1 MFIEC
6 YKNNGTDYLRLVRSV
21 RRPKKSDPSVCSSY
35 KVTELNIGPL
45 SRFDD
50 GKPDYV
56 RRLKQ
61 SFRDGNPLIPALR
74 PYVNET
80 AVPKHEGLPADT
92 SLFKTSFAHPRYA
105 STILLDRIFQELG
118 LSELFNTIKFSSRIE
133 YPLTDYVRLLVF
145 DRILNP
151 ASKIGTMKHNGDY
164 CRPVVGKDDY
174 AYHVYDALDLI
185 YENRDKILKRMN
197 NTIARHISRD
207 TSLLFYDV
215 TNFYFEI
222 GDPDED
228 VTDDDGNALAKGLR
242 KNGVSKEQRKLPI
255 VQMPLFLDNSGIPI
269 AIDVFPGNTL
279 DAQTAIPAYEHTVQK
294 LGFNSRFIFIADRGI
309 CTGPI
314 MCELL
319 DEGNGYIISKPLRKA
334 DKTLKKWVLNKDDY
348 TIVSDR
354 FRYKSEIITAKVK
367 DKDGRIRNIRQK
379 AVAYWSKNFYDH
391 DVEEH
396 KSFLE
401 FIDKLKKNPT
411 NFRVT
416 RAQAASL
423 KRFLSE
429 DVVNGTTGEVLD
441 SRKLIAMIDD
451 RKLEEFT
458 DLMGY
463 YVIVTSETDMNSTEV
478 IDKYHGLSR
487 IENQFEEMKGTL
499 DTRPVYVRNPEHIH
513 AHLLICLIALVMIRL
528 IQRAY
533 KEKFPPATDDQRDWT
548 YGISGERIQTA
559 LQKWKAIQVGEDSYW
574 FADLDDPDL
583 SAILQAYDLTIPK
596 KQYSYGEM
604 VRMKKKIDVY
614 GGAQS

>member
-21 RRPKKSDPSVCSSY
+21 RRPKKSNPSVCSSY
-35 KVTELNIGPL
+35 KVTQLNIGPL

-56 RRLKQ
+56 QRLKQ

-74 PYVNET
+74 PYVDET
-80 AVPKHEGLPADT
+80 AVPQQEGLPADT

-151 ASKIGTMKHNGDY
+151 ASKIGTVKHNGDY
-164 CRPVVGKDDY
+164 CRPVVGNDDY

-197 NTIARHISRD
+197 STIARHISRD
-207 TSLLFYDV
+207 TSLLFYDI

-228 VTDDDGNALAKGLR
+228 VTDDDGNVLAKGLR

-269 AIDVFPGNTL
+269 AIDMFPGNTL

-294 LGFNSRFIFIADRGI
+294 LGFHSRFIFIADRGI

-334 DKTLKKWVLNKDDY
+334 DKTLKEWVLSKNDY

-354 FRYKSEIITAKVK
+354 FRS
-367 DKDGRIRNIRQK
+367 
-379 AVAYWSKNFYDH
+379 
-391 DVEEH
+391 
-396 KSFLE
+396 
-401 FIDKLKKNPT
+401 
-411 NFRVT
+411 
-416 RAQAASL
+416 
-423 KRFLSE
+423 
-429 DVVNGTTGEVLD
+429 
-441 SRKLIAMIDD
+441 
-451 RKLEEFT
+451 
-458 DLMGY
+458 
-463 YVIVTSETDMNSTEV
+463 
-478 IDKYHGLSR
+478 
-487 IENQFEEMKGTL
+487 
-499 DTRPVYVRNPEHIH
+499 
-513 AHLLICLIALVMIRL
+513 
-528 IQRAY
+528 
-533 KEKFPPATDDQRDWT
+533 
-548 YGISGERIQTA
+548 
-559 LQKWKAIQVGEDSYW
+559 
-574 FADLDDPDL
+574 
-583 SAILQAYDLTIPK
+583 
-596 KQYSYGEM
+596 
-604 VRMKKKIDVY
+604 
-614 GGAQS
+614 

>member
-1 MFIEC
+1 MFVER

-21 RRPKKSDPSVCSSY
+21 RRPKKSDPSVYSSY

-56 RRLKQ
+56 QRLKQ
-61 SFRDGNPLIPALR
+61 SFRDGNPLIPALQ
-74 PYVNET
+74 PYVNEP
-80 AVPKHEGLPADT
+80 AVPQHEGLPAET

-118 LSELFNTIKFSSRIE
+118 LSALFNTIKFSSRIE

-151 ASKIGTMKHNGDY
+151 SSKIGTVKHNEDY
-164 CRPVVGKDDY
+164 CRPVIEGDDY
-174 AYHVYDALDLI
+174 AYHVYDALDVI
-185 YENRDKILKRMN
+185 YENRDKIIKRMN
-197 NTIARHISRD
+197 STIARHIGRD

-222 GDPDED
+222 GDPDEN
-228 VTDDDGNALAKGLR
+228 VTDDDGNVLAKGLR
-242 KNGVSKEQRKLPI
+242 EKGVSKEQRKLPI
-255 VQMPLFLDNSGIPI
+255 VQMPMFLDNSGIPI
-269 AIDVFPGNTL
+269 AIDMFPSNTL
-279 DAQTAIPAYEHTVQK
+279 DAQTAVPAYEHTVQK
-294 LGFNSRFIFIADRGI
+294 LGFHSRFIFIADRGI

-334 DKTLKKWVLNKDDY
+334 DKKLKSWVLSKDDY

-354 FRYKSEIITAKVK
+354 FRYKSEFITVKVK
-367 DKDGRIRNIRQK
+367 DKDGRIRDIQQK
-379 AVAYWSKNFYDH
+379 AVAYWSKNFYDRN
-391 DVEEH
+391 VKEH
-396 KSFLE
+396 KSFLD
-401 FIDKLKKNPT
+401 FIDKLKKNPA

-423 KRFLSE
+423 KRFMSK
-429 DVVNGTTGEVLD
+429 DVVNKTTGEVLD
-441 SRKLIAMIDD
+441 SRKLIAMIDE
-451 RKLEEFT
+451 KMLEEYT

-463 YVIVTSETDMNSTEV
+463 YVIVTSETEMDSIEV

-499 DTRPVYVRNPEHIH
+499 NTRPVYVRKPGHIH
-513 AHLLICLIALVMIRL
+513 AHLLICMIALVMIRL

-533 KEKFPPATDDQRDWT
+533 KEKYPPAMDDNRDWT
-548 YGISGERIQTA
+548 YGLSGERVQTA

-574 FADLDDPDL
+574 FADIDDPDL
-583 SAILQAYDLTIPK
+583 SAILQAYNLTIPK

-614 GGAQS
+614 GITKN